1 MGSSVDSQMSCLWPR
16 LKFDRCSVAAVTHID
31 IDIEIVMEIEIEI
44 AVDVDVGVDI
54 VQVVFRSTHNDML
67 GNFLL

>member
-31 IDIEIVMEIEIEI
+31 IDIEIVMEIEI

>member
-1 MGSSVDSQMSCLWPR
+1 LTGAQWL
-16 LKFDRCSVAAVTHID
+16 LHID
-31 IDIEIVMEIEIEI
+31 IDIDIDMEIVMEIEIEI